1 MKVGTITFHGSH
13 NYGSV
18 LQAYALQEYT
28 KKLLDSY
35 HVPCEYQ
42 ILNYRSKLQKDLYS
56 APGFDSLVNILK
68 TLMYIP
74 YKNSWTYNTGN
85 LNLLLRSICK
95 RQRNSHR

>member
-74 YKNSWTYNTGN
+74 YKKQ
-85 LNLLLRSICK
+85 LDI
-95 RQRNSHR
+95 QHRKFVYSL